1 MVRSIRPSPPPGTS
15 RGGRTGP
22 LISDGIFHTLIWLI
36 TVWGLFMPA
45 DLRRHI
51 HVPWGRWA
59 TAVALGIGVFQL
71 FDGVVNHK
79 ILRIHQIRSGVDLF
93 F

>member
-1 MVRSIRPSPPPGTS
+1 
-15 RGGRTGP
+15 
-22 LISDGIFHTLIWLI
+22 
-36 TVWGLFMPA
+36 MPA

-51 HVPWGRWA
+51 RASWDRWA

>member
-1 MVRSIRPSPPPGTS
+1 
-15 RGGRTGP
+15 
-22 LISDGIFHTLIWLI
+22 
-36 TVWGLFMPA
+36 MPA

>member
-1 MVRSIRPSPPPGTS
+1 
-15 RGGRTGP
+15 
-22 LISDGIFHTLIWLI
+22 
-36 TVWGLFMPA
+36 MPA

-79 ILRIHQIRSGVDLF
+79 ILRIHQNRSGVDLSTYDLVWIGSAVVLDIIGLALGACPPPRR
-93 F
+93 